1 MQKIVGV
8 MRAVIEKYDMVSP
21 GDVIGVGV
29 SGGKDSLMLLCGM
42 AALRDILPGGF
53 ELAALTVDPC
63 FGGEKNRLQPDRG
76 ALPEAEGSL

>member
-29 SGGKDSLMLLCGM
+29 SGGRPSGISC
-42 AALRDILPGGF
+42 P
-53 ELAALTVDPC
+53 VDL
-63 FGGEKNRLQPDRG
+63 NLQR
-76 ALPEAEGSL
+76 